1 MNIRRAQESDAPFLA
16 KVHIDAWHAA
26 YRGSV
31 PDSFLQGFTYQSRTE
46 RFRQSLATG
55 SEETYLVEENGKVM
69 GFLTLGACRDS
80 DLNVDCTGEIW
91 GIYISPT
98 HWRKGLGKRLLEEA
112 QSLLESKGCKEAVLW
127 VLEGNQ
133 LARRFYEAMG
143 FRLDGGTKEVN
154 LGIPMKAV
162 RYRKALGPAEQ
173 GVENDATKRAPYSQE
188 SG

>member
-26 YRGSV
+26 YRGLV
-31 PDSFLQGFTYQSRTE
+31 PDSFLQCFTYQSRAE

-91 GIYISPT
+91 GY
-98 HWRKGLGKRLLEEA
+98 RNGKT
-112 QSLLESKGCKEAVLW
+112 SLLLDSDLRISSFGEDR
-127 VLEGNQ
+127 EGELYVIGYQ
-133 LARRFYEAMG
+133 GLI
-143 FRLDGGTKEVN
+143 KKI
-154 LGIPMKAV
+154 IPK
-162 RYRKALGPAEQ
+162 
-173 GVENDATKRAPYSQE
+173 
-188 SG
+188 SGKLPE